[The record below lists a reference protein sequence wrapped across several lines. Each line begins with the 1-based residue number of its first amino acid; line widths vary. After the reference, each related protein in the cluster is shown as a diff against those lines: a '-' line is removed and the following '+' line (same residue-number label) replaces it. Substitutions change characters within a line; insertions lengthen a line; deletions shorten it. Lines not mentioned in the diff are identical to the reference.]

1 MLTSRAFS
9 TVFCIVIIAA
19 VQGEGE
25 AVVGEEAAPAKVFKT
40 APSADTVPQN
50 GTTNGEG
57 NGKFYIKIGG
67 TSSMVNLQSTT
78 DGAGNGNTG
87 EGSGNNNGNRA
98 TGNGNG
104 NGNGNN
110 NAQITIVNDPAFLTC
125 PPCQYY
131 DPSTQLCVTVQSC
144 VNSKP
149 VTPASAAPPAGTLS
163 VGGTSVT
170 AGRRM
175 RL

>member
-1 MLTSRAFS
+1 MWTRRALY
-9 TVFCIVIIAA
+9 TVCCIVLIAA
-19 VQGEGE
+19 AQGGDV
-25 AVVGEEAAPAKVFKT
+25 AATGEEAAPEKVFKA
-40 APSADTVPQN
+40 APSADPVPQN

-67 TSSMVNLQSTT
+67 SSSLASLQSSS
-78 DGAGNGNTG
+78 DGTGNGNTG
-87 EGSGNNNGNRA
+87 DGSGNNNGNRA

-110 NAQITIVNDPAFLTC
+110 NAQITIQNDPAFLTC

-149 VTPASAAPPAGTLS
+149 VTPALPAPPAGTLS
-163 VGGTSVT
+163 VGGSSVT
-170 AGRRM
+170 AGRKM